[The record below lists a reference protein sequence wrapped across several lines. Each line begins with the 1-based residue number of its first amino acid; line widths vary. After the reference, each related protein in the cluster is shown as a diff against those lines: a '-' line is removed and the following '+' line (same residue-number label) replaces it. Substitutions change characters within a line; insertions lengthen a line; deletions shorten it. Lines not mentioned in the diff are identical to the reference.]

1 MFPGRCCRW
10 LRDLL
15 DTLLIML
22 VELSVVEQ
30 RYQAVLAVIGDGE
43 SVTSVAGRF
52 GVSRQTV
59 HSWLARY
66 EASGLAGLTDRSS
79 RPRSSPNQMAPESE
93 AMVLEMRRAHPGWGP
108 RRLVHE
114 LARAGVDPV
123 PSRSGVYRAL
133 RRAGVIEQQPRRKR
147 DEKWKRW
154 ERAEPME
161 LWQLDVVGGIALDDG
176 TLLKA
181 VTGVDDHSRF
191 IVIAG
196 LMRRE
201 NSRRVC
207 EFFAEAMR
215 RYGVPQQVLTDNGKV
230 FTGKYH
236 HPAPVEV
243 LFDRV
248 CRENGVDHI
257 LTKPAHPTTTGK
269 IERFHRSLR
278 SEFLT
283 GRSFPDMR
291 TAQRQL
297 DAWVHDYNHQRPHQG
312 IQMASPAQ
320 RFLAGLSEPVAG
332 MEFSAQSMVI
342 DRDPEA
348 WVTRR
353 VATNGIVCVNWQQ
366 ISVGK
371 HRAGDNVDVHVQEK
385 ILQIWSG
392 SELLKTVVRT
402 SEGQVRKKKAS
413 VNRYK

>member
-1 MFPGRCCRW
+1 M
-10 LRDLL
+10 
-15 DTLLIML
+15 
-22 VELSVVEQ
+22 
-30 RYQAVLAVIGDGE
+30 
-43 SVTSVAGRF
+43 
-52 GVSRQTV
+52 
-59 HSWLARY
+59 
-66 EASGLAGLTDRSS
+66 
-79 RPRSSPNQMAPESE
+79 
-93 AMVLEMRRAHPGWGP
+93 LEMRRAHPGGVRVGLFMSWRGLVWIRC
-108 RRLVHE
+108 RRVL
-114 LARAGVDPV
+114 
-123 PSRSGVYRAL
+123 VYRAL

-147 DEKWKRW
+147 DEV
-154 ERAEPME
+154 EAVGACRADG

-207 EFFAEAMR
+207 GIFAEAMR

-257 LTKPAHPTTTGK
+257 LTKPAHPTTT
-269 IERFHRSLR
+269 ERLNGFIAVCVRSSSLVV
-278 SEFLT
+278 L
-283 GRSFPDMR
+283 FPTCAPLSDSWTR
-291 TAQRQL
+291 GCTTTTSTTPSR
-297 DAWVHDYNHQRPHQG
+297 H
-312 IQMASPAQ
+312 QMASPAQ

-371 HRAGDNVDVHVQEK
+371 HRAGDNVDVHVQGEDPAN
-385 ILQIWSG
+385 LGG

-402 SEGQVRKKKAS
+402 SEGAGEEEAS